1 VADNCHLSQR
11 QSQPPNNNTL
21 WGMNMSN
28 GRFKDKV
35 VMVTGSGRGFGAVL
49 ADAYAREG
57 ADLII
62 HYNSSADGAE
72 AVAKSVRDMGRR
84 ALVVKGDISKLADVI
99 HLTEAAFK
107 EFGRVDILVNNVGD
121 MALDQVSWREMDEK
135 VVDHTLAVD
144 IKGTM
149 FMIHEV
155 GKRMMDLDGGVI
167 VNIGS
172 QVVIA
177 GSPRAPQYAAAK
189 YGVIGLTKS
198 YARALA
204 PKVRVN
210 TLGAAFM
217 ETEALKNR
225 HDWKNGRREE
235 VLRQTPLARIATPE
249 DMVGPTLFLSGEE
262 SRHMTGQFLLCN
274 GGLAM
279 VGA

>member
-1 VADNCHLSQR
+1 
-11 QSQPPNNNTL
+11 
-21 WGMNMSN
+21 MNN
-28 GRFKDKV
+28 GRFQDKV
-35 VMVTGSGRGFGAVL
+35 VFVTGSGRGFGAVL
-49 ADAYAREG
+49 ANAFAREG
-57 ADLII
+57 AHLII
-62 HYNSSADGAE
+62 HYNSSASGAE
-72 AVAKSVRDMGRR
+72 EVAKTVRALGRK
-84 ALVVKGDISKLADVI
+84 ALVVQADISRLADVQRI
-99 HLTEAAFK
+99 TNAAFS
-107 EFGRVDILVNNVGD
+107 EFGHVDVLVNNVGD
-121 MALDQVSWREMDEK
+121 MALAQTSWRQMDEK
-135 VVDHTLAVD
+135 AVDHMLAVD

-155 GKRMMDLDGGVI
+155 GSRMMELGGGSI

-204 PKVRVN
+204 PGVRVN

-225 HDWKNGRREE
+225 EDWKNGRREE
-235 VLRQTPLARIATPE
+235 VLRQTPLGRIATPE
-249 DMVGPTLFLSGEE
+249 DMVGPTLFLASDE
-262 SRHMTGQFLLCN
+262 SRHMTGQFMLCN

>member
-1 VADNCHLSQR
+1 
-11 QSQPPNNNTL
+11 
-21 WGMNMSN
+21 MSN
-28 GRFKDKV
+28 NFQDKV
-35 VMVTGSGRGFGAVL
+35 AFITGAGRGFGAVL
-49 ADAYAREG
+49 ARAFAQQG
-57 ADLII
+57 AHVVI
-62 HYNSSADGAE
+62 HYNSSASGAE
-72 AVAKSVRDMGRR
+72 ETAAAVR
-84 ALVVKGDISKLADVI
+84 ALGRKALLVQGDIASLGDVRAM
-99 HLTEAAFK
+99 TDRAFS
-107 EFGRVDILVNNVGD
+107 EFGHVDVLVNNVGD
-121 MALDQVSWREMDEK
+121 MALSQTSWREFDEK
-135 VVDHTLAVD
+135 VISHTLEVD

-155 GKRMMDLDGGVI
+155 GSKMIEGPGGSI

-172 QVVIA
+172 QVVVA

-189 YGVIGLTKS
+189 YGVLGLTKS

-235 VLRQTPLARIATPE
+235 VLRQTPLGRIAQPE
-249 DMVGPTLFLSGEE
+249 DMVGPTLFLASGEAGFI
-262 SRHMTGQFLLCN
+262 TGQFLLCN

>member
-1 VADNCHLSQR
+1 
-11 QSQPPNNNTL
+11 
-21 WGMNMSN
+21 MS
-28 GRFKDKV
+28 GCYRFENKTV
-35 VMVTGSGRGFGAVL
+35 LVTGAGRGFGAVL
-49 ADAYAREG
+49 SLAFAREG
-57 ADLII
+57 ANVLV
-62 HYNSSADGAE
+62 HYNSSRTGAE
-72 AVAKSVRDMGRR
+72 ETAAAVEALGRR
-84 ALVVKGDISKLADVI
+84 TAVVQGDIASLADVRRI
-99 HLTEAAFK
+99 TETAFD
-107 EFGRVDILVNNVGD
+107 FGGVDVLVNNVGD
-121 MALDQVSWREMDEK
+121 MALDQKSWRELDEK
-135 VVDHTLAVD
+135 VIDHTLAVD

-149 FMIHEV
+149 YMIHEV
-155 GKRMMDLDGGVI
+155 GSRMIEGKGGSI

-189 YGVIGLTKS
+189 YAVIGLTKS

-204 PKVRVN
+204 PSVRVN

-235 VLRQTPLARIATPE
+235 VLRQTPLARIAAPE
-249 DMVGPTLFLSGEE
+249 DMVGPTLFLAAED

>member
-1 VADNCHLSQR
+1 MGKFQ
-11 QSQPPNNNTL
+11 
-21 WGMNMSN
+21 
-28 GRFKDKV
+28 DKV
-35 VMVTGSGRGFGAVL
+35 VIVTGSGRGFGAVL
-49 ADAYAREG
+49 ANAFAKEG
-57 ADLII
+57 ADLVI
-62 HYNSSADGAE
+62 HYNSSSKGAE
-72 AVAKSVRDMGRR
+72 ETAAAVR
-84 ALVVKGDISKLADVI
+84 ALGRKAILVQGDIAKLDDVKHI
-99 HLTEAAFK
+99 AEVSFK
-107 EFGRVDILVNNVGD
+107 EFGRVDVLVNNVGD
-121 MALDQVSWREMDEK
+121 MALDQKSWRELDEK

-155 GKRMMDLDGGVI
+155 GSRMMDLDGGSI

-225 HDWKNGRREE
+225 DDWKNGRREE
-235 VLRQTPLARIATPE
+235 VLRQTPLGRIAQPE
-249 DMVGPTLFLSGEE
+249 DMVGPVLFLASEE

>member
-1 VADNCHLSQR
+1 
-11 QSQPPNNNTL
+11 
-21 WGMNMSN
+21 MSSE
-28 GRFKDKV
+28 RFKGKV

-72 AVAKSVRDMGRR
+72 AVAKAVRAMGRR

-99 HLTEAAFK
+99 ALTEAAFK

-235 VLRQTPLARIATPE
+235 VLRQTPLGRIATPE
-249 DMVGPTLFLSGEE
+249 DMVGPTLFLSGDE

>member
-1 VADNCHLSQR
+1 
-11 QSQPPNNNTL
+11 
-21 WGMNMSN
+21 
-28 GRFKDKV
+28 
-35 VMVTGSGRGFGAVL
+35 
-49 ADAYAREG
+49 
-57 ADLII
+57 
-62 HYNSSADGAE
+62 
-72 AVAKSVRDMGRR
+72 
-84 ALVVKGDISKLADVI
+84 
-99 HLTEAAFK
+99 
-107 EFGRVDILVNNVGD
+107 
-121 MALDQVSWREMDEK
+121 
-135 VVDHTLAVD
+135 
-144 IKGTM
+144 M

-155 GKRMMDLDGGVI
+155 GSKMIEGPGGAI

-189 YGVIGLTKS
+189 YAIIGLTKS

-235 VLRQTPLARIATPE
+235 VLRQTPLGRIAQPQ
-249 DMVGPTLFLSGEE
+249 DMVGPTLFLAGSDSGFI
-262 SRHMTGQFLLCN
+262 TGQFLLCN

>member
-1 VADNCHLSQR
+1 
-11 QSQPPNNNTL
+11 
-21 WGMNMSN
+21 MNA
-28 GRFKDKV
+28 GRFQDKTV
-35 VMVTGSGRGFGAVL
+35 LVSGAGRGFGAVL
-49 ADAYAREG
+49 ALAFAREG
-57 ADLII
+57 ADVVV
-62 HYNSSADGAE
+62 HYNSSSAGAE
-72 AVAKSVRDMGRR
+72 ETAAAVR
-84 ALVVKGDISKLADVI
+84 ALGRKAFTVKGDISSLDDVRRI
-99 HLTEAAFK
+99 TEQSFQT
-107 EFGRVDILVNNVGD
+107 FGQVDVLVNNVGD
-121 MALDQVSWREMDEK
+121 MALEQKSWRELDEK

-155 GKRMMDLDGGVI
+155 GSRMMDGRGGSI

-204 PKVRVN
+204 PNVRVN

-225 HDWKNGRREE
+225 HDWKSGRREE
-235 VLRQTPLARIATPE
+235 VLRQTPLGRIATPE
-249 DMVGPTLFLSGEE
+249 DMVGPTLFLASEE

>member
-1 VADNCHLSQR
+1 MTAA
-11 QSQPPNNNTL
+11 
-21 WGMNMSN
+21 
-28 GRFKDKV
+28 RFQDKV
-35 VMVTGSGRGFGAVL
+35 VLVTGSGRGFGAVL
-49 ADAYAREG
+49 AGAFAREG
-57 ADLII
+57 AHVIV
-62 HYNSSADGAE
+62 HYNSSATGAE
-72 AVAKSVRDMGRR
+72 ATAAAIRALGRR
-84 ALVVKGDISKLADVI
+84 AMLVQGDIASHDDVKR
-99 HLTEAAFK
+99 LTEQAYG
-107 EFGRVDILVNNVGD
+107 EFGRVDVLVNNVGD
-121 MALDQVSWREMDEK
+121 MASDQKSWRELDEK

-149 FMIHEV
+149 FMMHEV
-155 GKRMMDLDGGVI
+155 GSRMLDSGTGGVI

-204 PKVRVN
+204 PLVRVN

-225 HDWKNGRREE
+225 FDWKSGRREE
-235 VLRQTPLARIATPE
+235 VLRQTPLARIAQPE
-249 DMVGPTLFLSGEE
+249 DMVEPTLFLAAED

>member
-1 VADNCHLSQR
+1 
-11 QSQPPNNNTL
+11 
-21 WGMNMSN
+21 MNS
-28 GRFKDKV
+28 GKFQDKTV
-35 VMVTGSGRGFGAVL
+35 LVTGSGRGFGAVL
-49 ADAYAREG
+49 ATAFAREG
-57 ADLII
+57 ANVIV
-62 HYNSSADGAE
+62 HFHTSSTGAE
-72 AVAKSVRDMGRR
+72 ETAAAVRALGRR
-84 ALVVKGDISKLADVI
+84 TLLVQGDIAKHDDVKRI
-99 HLTEAAFK
+99 TESSFAAF
-107 EFGRVDILVNNVGD
+107 GHVDVLVNNVGD
-121 MALDQVSWREMDEK
+121 MALDQKSWRELDEK
-135 VVDHTLAVD
+135 VIDHTLAVD

-155 GKRMMDLDGGVI
+155 GSRMMDGKGGVI

-204 PKVRVN
+204 PNVRVN

-225 HDWKNGRREE
+225 HDWKTGRREE

-249 DMVGPTLFLSGEE
+249 DMVGPTLFLAGDD
-262 SRHMTGQFLLCN
+262 SRHMTGQFMLCN

>member
-1 VADNCHLSQR
+1 MAGLQFEGKVAL
-11 QSQPPNNNTL
+11 
-21 WGMNMSN
+21 
-28 GRFKDKV
+28 
-35 VMVTGSGRGFGAVL
+35 VTGAGRGFGAVL
-49 ADAYAREG
+49 ALAFAREG
-57 ADLII
+57 ADVVV
-62 HYNSSADGAE
+62 HYNNSAAGAE
-72 AVAKSVRDMGRR
+72 DTAAAVRALGRR
-84 ALVVKGDISKLADVI
+84 ATLVKGDIASLEDVRR
-99 HLTEAAFK
+99 LTAQAYEA
-107 EFGRVDILVNNVGD
+107 FGRVDVLVNNVGD
-121 MALDQVSWREMDEK
+121 MASGQASWRELDEK
-135 VVDHTLAVD
+135 VIDHTLAVD

-149 FMIHEV
+149 FMMHEV
-155 GKRMMDLDGGVI
+155 GLRMIDGEGGAI

-217 ETEALKNR
+217 ETEALLNR

-235 VLRQTPLARIATPE
+235 VLKQTPLGRIAKPE
-249 DMVGPTLFLSGEE
+249 DMVGPTLFLASDDA
-262 SRHMTGQFLLCN
+262 RHMTGQFLLCN

>member
-1 VADNCHLSQR
+1 
-11 QSQPPNNNTL
+11 
-21 WGMNMSN
+21 M
-28 GRFKDKV
+28 GRFAGKKV
-35 VMVTGSGRGFGAVL
+35 LVTGAGRGFGRTL
-49 ADAYAREG
+49 ALAFAQEG
-57 ADLII
+57 ADVVV
-62 HYNSSADGAE
+62 HYNSSASGAE
-72 AVAKSVRDMGRR
+72 EVAREVR
-84 ALVVKGDISKLADVI
+84 ALGRVSATVKGDISSHADVLNI
-99 HLTEAAFK
+99 TRSSFDAL
-107 EFGRVDILVNNVGD
+107 GYIDILVNNVGD
-121 MALDQVSWREMDEK
+121 MAIEQISWRQFDER
-135 VVDHTLAVD
+135 VIDHTLAVD
-144 IKGTM
+144 VKGTM

-155 GKRMMDLDGGVI
+155 GSRMLDSGPGGVI

-189 YGVIGLTKS
+189 YAVIGLTKS

-225 HDWKNGRREE
+225 HDWKTGRREE
-235 VLRQTPLARIATPE
+235 VLKQTPLGRIATPE
-249 DMVGPTLFLSGEE
+249 DMVGPTLFLAGDD

>member
-1 VADNCHLSQR
+1 
-11 QSQPPNNNTL
+11 
-21 WGMNMSN
+21 MNN
-28 GRFKDKV
+28 GRFQDKV
-35 VMVTGSGRGFGAVL
+35 VFVTGSGRGFGAVL
-49 ADAYAREG
+49 AKAFAKEG
-57 ADLII
+57 AHLII
-62 HYNSSADGAE
+62 HYNSSAGGAE
-72 AVAKSVRDMGRR
+72 EVAQAVRDMGRR
-84 ALVVKGDISKLADVI
+84 ALVVQADISSLTDVQRI
-99 HLTEAAFK
+99 ANAAFA
-107 EFGRVDILVNNVGD
+107 EFGKVDVLVNNVGD
-121 MALDQVSWREMDEK
+121 MALDQTSWRQLDEK
-135 VVDHTLAVD
+135 AIDHMLAVD
-144 IKGTM
+144 VKGTM

-155 GKRMMDLDGGVI
+155 GSRMMELGGGVI

-204 PKVRVN
+204 PSVRVN

-225 HDWKNGRREE
+225 HDWKSGRREE
-235 VLRQTPLARIATPE
+235 VLRQTPLGRIATPE
-249 DMVGPTLFLSGEE
+249 DMVGPTLFLASEE
-262 SRHMTGQFLLCN
+262 SRHMTGQFMLCN

>member
-1 VADNCHLSQR
+1 
-11 QSQPPNNNTL
+11 
-21 WGMNMSN
+21 MSA
-28 GRFKDKV
+28 GKFEDKTV
-35 VMVTGSGRGFGAVL
+35 LVTGAGRGFGAVL
-49 ADAYAREG
+49 ALAFAREG
-57 ADLII
+57 ANVVV
-62 HYNSSADGAE
+62 HYNSSSQGAE
-72 AVAKSVRDMGRR
+72 EVAAQVRSLGRQ
-84 ALVVKGDISKLADVI
+84 AMLVQGDISSLEAVRHITERSFAQFGHVDV
-99 HLTEAAFK
+99 
-107 EFGRVDILVNNVGD
+107 LVNNVGD
-121 MALDQVSWREMDEK
+121 MALEQKSWRELDEK

-155 GKRMMDLDGGVI
+155 GSRMIDGLGGSI

-172 QVVIA
+172 QVVVA

-235 VLRQTPLARIATPE
+235 VLRQTPLGRIALPE
-249 DMVGPTLFLSGEE
+249 DMVGPTLFLAGDD

-279 VGA
+279 IGA

>member
-1 VADNCHLSQR
+1 MTGFA
-11 QSQPPNNNTL
+11 
-21 WGMNMSN
+21 G
-28 GRFKDKV
+28 KKV
-35 VMVTGSGRGFGAVL
+35 LVTGAGRGFGRTLALAFAAAGADVVVHYHSSAAG
-49 ADAYAREG
+49 ADA
-57 ADLII
+57 
-62 HYNSSADGAE
+62 
-72 AVAKSVRDMGRR
+72 VAGEIR
-84 ALVVKGDISKLADVI
+84 ALGREAATVQGDISRHADVVHI
-99 HLTEAAFK
+99 ADTAFAAM
-107 EFGRVDILVNNVGD
+107 GAIDILVNNVGD
-121 MALDQVSWREMDEK
+121 MALDQVSWRQFDEK
-135 VVDHTLAVD
+135 VIDHTLAVD
-144 IKGTM
+144 VKGTM

-155 GKRMMDLDGGVI
+155 GLRMIEGPGGVI

-235 VLRQTPLARIATPE
+235 VLRQTPLGRIASPE
-249 DMVGPTLFLSGEE
+249 DMVGPTLFLAGDD

>member
-1 VADNCHLSQR
+1 
-11 QSQPPNNNTL
+11 
-21 WGMNMSN
+21 MNPTFH
-28 GRFKDKV
+28 GKV
-35 VMVTGSGRGFGAVL
+35 VLVTGSGRGFGAVL
-49 ADAYAREG
+49 ARSFAEQG
-57 ADLII
+57 ADVIV
-62 HYNSSADGAE
+62 HYNRSADGANE
-72 AVAKSVRDMGRR
+72 VAAEVRSRGRR
-84 ALVVKGDISKLADVI
+84 AHVVHGDIASLEQVRALVASSY
-99 HLTEAAFK
+99 EAM
-107 EFGRVDILVNNVGD
+107 GRVDVLINNVGD
-121 MALDQVSWREMDEK
+121 MVLDQTSWRELDEA
-135 VVDHTLAVD
+135 VIDHTLAVD
-144 IKGTM
+144 IKGTL
-149 FMIHEV
+149 FMMHEV
-155 GKRMMDLDGGVI
+155 GSRMIEGDGGSI

-235 VLRQTPLARIATPE
+235 VLRQTPLGRIAAPE
-249 DMVGPTLFLSGEE
+249 DMVGPTMFLAAEA

>member
-1 VADNCHLSQR
+1 M
-11 QSQPPNNNTL
+11 NNA
-21 WGMNMSN
+21 
-28 GRFKDKV
+28 RFQDKV
-35 VMVTGSGRGFGAVL
+35 VFVTGSGRGFGAVL
-49 ADAYAREG
+49 ATAFAKEG
-57 ADLII
+57 ANVIV
-62 HYNSSADGAE
+62 HYNSSTQGAE
-72 AVAKSVRDMGRR
+72 EVAQTVHALGRK
-84 ALVVKGDISKLADVI
+84 ALLVQGDISKLADVQRI
-99 HLTEAAFK
+99 TEQAYA
-107 EFGRVDILVNNVGD
+107 EFGRVDVLVNNVGD
-121 MALDQVSWREMDEK
+121 MAIDQKSWRELDEK
-135 VVDHTLAVD
+135 VIDHTLAVD

-149 FMIHEV
+149 FMTHEV
-155 GKRMMDLDGGVI
+155 GSRMLDGSGGSI

-189 YGVIGLTKS
+189 YGVIGVTKS

-225 HDWKNGRREE
+225 DDWKNGRREE
-235 VLRQTPLARIATPE
+235 VLRQTPLGRIASPE
-249 DMVGPTLFLSGEE
+249 DMVGPVLFLAGED
-262 SRHMTGQFLLCN
+262 SRHMTGQFMLCN

>member
-1 VADNCHLSQR
+1 
-11 QSQPPNNNTL
+11 
-21 WGMNMSN
+21 MS
-28 GRFKDKV
+28 GSYRFENKTV
-35 VMVTGSGRGFGAVL
+35 LVTGAGRGFGAVL
-49 ADAYAREG
+49 ALAFAREG
-57 ADLII
+57 ANVVV
-62 HYNSSADGAE
+62 HYNTSRAGAE
-72 AVAKSVRDMGRR
+72 ETAAAVEAMGRR
-84 ALVVKGDISKLADVI
+84 TAIVQGDIASLADVRRI
-99 HLTEAAFK
+99 TKTAFDD
-107 EFGRVDILVNNVGD
+107 FGGVDVLVNNVGD
-121 MALDQVSWREMDEK
+121 MALDQKSWRELDEK
-135 VVDHTLAVD
+135 VIDHTLAVD

-149 FMIHEV
+149 YMIHEV
-155 GKRMMDLDGGVI
+155 GSRMIEGKGGSI

-189 YGVIGLTKS
+189 YAVIGLTKS

-204 PKVRVN
+204 PSVRVN

-235 VLRQTPLARIATPE
+235 VLRQTPLGRIAAPE
-249 DMVGPTLFLSGEE
+249 DMVGPVLFLAAED

>member
-1 VADNCHLSQR
+1 MTS
-11 QSQPPNNNTL
+11 S
-21 WGMNMSN
+21 
-28 GRFKDKV
+28 RFQDKAV
-35 VMVTGSGRGFGAVL
+35 LVTGSGRGFGAVL
-49 ADAYAREG
+49 ALAFAREG
-57 ADLII
+57 AHVIV
-62 HYNSSADGAE
+62 HYHSSAQGAE
-72 AVAKSVRDMGRR
+72 ETAQAVRALGRR
-84 ALVVKGDISKLADVI
+84 ALLVKGDIASHADVKHI
-99 HLTEAAFK
+99 TESAFAG
-107 EFGRVDILVNNVGD
+107 FGHVDVLVNNVGD
-121 MALDQVSWREMDEK
+121 MAIDQTSWRELDEK

-155 GKRMMDLDGGVI
+155 GSRMLDSGKGGVI

-204 PKVRVN
+204 PLVRVN

-225 HDWKNGRREE
+225 HDWKTGRREE

-249 DMVGPTLFLSGEE
+249 DMVGPTLFLAAEE

>member
-1 VADNCHLSQR
+1 
-11 QSQPPNNNTL
+11 
-21 WGMNMSN
+21 M
-28 GRFKDKV
+28 GRFDHKMV
-35 VMVTGSGRGFGAVL
+35 LVTGAGRGFGASL
-49 ADAYAREG
+49 ARGFAEEG
-57 ADLII
+57 ANVMV
-62 HYNSSADGAE
+62 HYNSSAKGAE
-72 AVAKSVRDMGRR
+72 EVAAAIRGMGRKS
-84 ALVVKGDISKLADVI
+84 AIVQGDIARLEDVRR
-99 HLTEAAFK
+99 LTEATFA
-107 EFGRVDILVNNVGD
+107 EFGHVDILVNNVGD
-121 MALDQVSWREMDEK
+121 MAIDQKSWRELDEK
-135 VVDHTLAVD
+135 AIDHTLAVD

-149 FMIHEV
+149 FMTHEV
-155 GKRMMDLDGGVI
+155 GSRMMEKGGVI

-189 YGVIGLTKS
+189 YGVIGITKS

-204 PKVRVN
+204 PTVRVN

-235 VLRQTPLARIATPE
+235 VLRNTPLARIAAPE
-249 DMVGPTLFLSGEE
+249 DMIGPVFFLAGSD
-262 SRHMTGQFLLCN
+262 SSHMTGQFLLCN

>member
-1 VADNCHLSQR
+1 MTA
-11 QSQPPNNNTL
+11 T
-21 WGMNMSN
+21 
-28 GRFKDKV
+28 RFHDKV
-35 VMVTGSGRGFGAVL
+35 VLVTGSGRGFGAVL
-49 ADAYAREG
+49 ASAFAREG
-57 ADLII
+57 AHVIV
-62 HYNSSADGAE
+62 HYNSSVLGAE
-72 AVAKSVRDMGRR
+72 ETAAAVRALGRR
-84 ALVVKGDISKLADVI
+84 ALLVQGNIASLDAVRHI
-99 HLTEAAFK
+99 TEVAYQ
-107 EFGRVDILVNNVGD
+107 EFGRVDVLVNNVGD
-121 MALDQVSWREMDEK
+121 MASNQKSWRELDEK
-135 VVDHTLAVD
+135 VIDHTLAVD

-149 FMIHEV
+149 FMMHEV
-155 GKRMMDLDGGVI
+155 GSRMLDSGLGGAI

-204 PKVRVN
+204 PLVRVN

-217 ETEALKNR
+217 ETEALMNR

-235 VLRQTPLARIATPE
+235 VLRQTPLARIAQPE
-249 DMVGPTLFLSGEE
+249 DMVGPTLFLAADE

>member
-1 VADNCHLSQR
+1 
-11 QSQPPNNNTL
+11 
-21 WGMNMSN
+21 MSA
-28 GRFKDKV
+28 GRFQDKAV
-35 VMVTGSGRGFGAVL
+35 IVTGAGRGFGAVL
-49 ADAYAREG
+49 ALAFAREG
-57 ADLII
+57 ADLVV
-62 HYNSSADGAE
+62 HYNSSAAGAE
-72 AVAKSVRDMGRR
+72 GVCAEVRALGRR
-84 ALVVKGDISKLADVI
+84 AMMVKGDIASLDAVRGI
-99 HLTEAAFK
+99 TQAAFDAY
-107 EFGRVDILVNNVGD
+107 GHIDVLVNNVGD
-121 MALDQVSWREMDEK
+121 MAMDQKSWRELDEK

-155 GKRMMDLDGGVI
+155 GARMLDSGKGGVI

-204 PKVRVN
+204 PGVRVN

-217 ETEALKNR
+217 ETEALKSR
-225 HDWKNGRREE
+225 HDWKTGRREE
-235 VLRQTPLARIATPE
+235 VLRQTPLGRIAQPE
-249 DMVGPTLFLSGEE
+249 DMVGPTLFLASEE

>member
-1 VADNCHLSQR
+1 
-11 QSQPPNNNTL
+11 
-21 WGMNMSN
+21 MNN
-28 GRFKDKV
+28 GRFQDKV
-35 VMVTGSGRGFGAVL
+35 VFVTGSGRGFGAVL
-49 ADAYAREG
+49 ANAFAMEG
-57 ADLII
+57 AHLVI
-62 HYNSSADGAE
+62 HYNSSASGAE
-72 AVAKSVRDMGRR
+72 EVAKAVRALGRK
-84 ALVVKGDISKLADVI
+84 ALVVQADISKLDDVRRI
-99 HLTEAAFK
+99 TDAAFS
-107 EFGRVDILVNNVGD
+107 EFGRVDVLVNNVGD
-121 MALDQVSWREMDEK
+121 MALEQTSWRQMDEK
-135 VVDHTLAVD
+135 AVDHMLAVD

-155 GKRMMDLDGGVI
+155 GSRMMELGGGSI

-204 PKVRVN
+204 PSVRVN

-225 HDWKNGRREE
+225 EDWKNGRREE
-235 VLRQTPLARIATPE
+235 VLRQTPLGRIATPE
-249 DMVGPTLFLSGEE
+249 DMVGPTLFLASEE
-262 SRHMTGQFLLCN
+262 SRHMTGQFMLCN

>member
-1 VADNCHLSQR
+1 VL
-11 QSQPPNNNTL
+11 
-21 WGMNMSN
+21 
-28 GRFKDKV
+28 
-35 VMVTGSGRGFGAVL
+35 VTGSGRGFGAVL
-49 ADAYAREG
+49 ATAFAREG
-57 ADLII
+57 ANVIV
-62 HYNSSADGAE
+62 HYHTSSAGAE
-72 AVAKSVRDMGRR
+72 QTAAAVRALGRR
-84 ALVVKGDISKLADVI
+84 TLLVQGDIARHDDVKRI
-99 HLTEAAFK
+99 TESSFA
-107 EFGRVDILVNNVGD
+107 EFGHVDVLVNNVGD
-121 MALDQVSWREMDEK
+121 MALDQKSWRELDEK
-135 VVDHTLAVD
+135 VIDHTLAVD

-155 GKRMMDLDGGVI
+155 GSRMMDGKGGVI

-204 PKVRVN
+204 PNVRVN

-225 HDWKNGRREE
+225 HDWKTGRREE

-249 DMVGPTLFLSGEE
+249 DMVGPTLFLAGDG
-262 SRHMTGQFLLCN
+262 SRHMTGQFMLCN

>member
-1 VADNCHLSQR
+1 MD
-11 QSQPPNNNTL
+11 
-21 WGMNMSN
+21 
-28 GRFKDKV
+28 RFQDKTV
-35 VMVTGSGRGFGAVL
+35 FVTGSGRGFGAVL
-49 ADAYAREG
+49 ARAFAREG
-57 ADLII
+57 ANVVV
-62 HYNSSADGAE
+62 HYNSSASGAE
-72 AVAKSVRDMGRR
+72 ETAVAVRKLGRQ
-84 ALVVKGDISKLADVI
+84 ALTLQGDIASLADVRRM
-99 HLTEAAFK
+99 TERAFA
-107 EFGRVDILVNNVGD
+107 EFGHVDVLVNNVGD
-121 MALDQVSWREMDEK
+121 MAIDQKSWREMDEK
-135 VVDHTLAVD
+135 VVSHTLEVD

-155 GKRMMDLDGGVI
+155 GQQMMARPGGAI

-204 PKVRVN
+204 PLVRVN

-217 ETEALKNR
+217 ETEALKAR
-225 HDWKNGRREE
+225 HDWKTGRREE
-235 VLRQTPLARIATPE
+235 VLRQTPLGRIATPE
-249 DMVGPTLFLSGEE
+249 DMVGPTLFLAAED

>member
-1 VADNCHLSQR
+1 
-11 QSQPPNNNTL
+11 
-21 WGMNMSN
+21 MSEFE
-28 GRFKDKV
+28 GKKV
-35 VMVTGSGRGFGAVL
+35 LVTGSGRGFGQVL
-49 ADAYAREG
+49 ALAFAKAG
-57 ADLII
+57 ADIVV
-62 HYNSSADGAE
+62 HYNSLAAGAE
-72 AVAKSVRDMGRR
+72 ETAEQIRKLGRQAVTAKGNIASLDD
-84 ALVVKGDISKLADVI
+84 VKSI
-99 HLTEAAFK
+99 TETSYNAF
-107 EFGRVDILVNNVGD
+107 GHIDILINNVGD

-149 FMIHEV
+149 FMMHEV
-155 GKRMMDLDGGVI
+155 GSRMIEGDGGVI

-217 ETEALKNR
+217 ETEALKKR
-225 HDWKNGRREE
+225 YDWTHGRREQ
-235 VLRQTPLARIATPE
+235 VLSQTPLARIASPE
-249 DMVGPTLFLSGEE
+249 DMVGPTIFLAGES
-262 SRHMTGQFLLCN
+262 SRHMTGQFMLCN

>member
-1 VADNCHLSQR
+1 VL
-11 QSQPPNNNTL
+11 
-21 WGMNMSN
+21 
-28 GRFKDKV
+28 
-35 VMVTGSGRGFGAVL
+35 VTGSGRGFGAVL
-49 ADAYAREG
+49 ATAFAREG
-57 ADLII
+57 ANVIV
-62 HYNSSADGAE
+62 HYHTSSAGAE
-72 AVAKSVRDMGRR
+72 ETAAAVGALGRR
-84 ALVVKGDISKLADVI
+84 TMLVQGDIAKHDDVKRI
-99 HLTEAAFK
+99 TESSFA
-107 EFGRVDILVNNVGD
+107 EFGHVDVLVNNVGD
-121 MALDQVSWREMDEK
+121 MALDQKSWRELDEK
-135 VVDHTLAVD
+135 VIDHTLAVD

-155 GKRMMDLDGGVI
+155 GSRMMDGKGGVI

-204 PKVRVN
+204 PNVRVN

-225 HDWKNGRREE
+225 HDWKTGRREE

-249 DMVGPTLFLSGEE
+249 DMVGPTLFLAGDD
-262 SRHMTGQFLLCN
+262 SRHMTGQFMLCN

>member
-1 VADNCHLSQR
+1 
-11 QSQPPNNNTL
+11 
-21 WGMNMSN
+21 MSK
-28 GRFKDKV
+28 GRFQDQV
-35 VMVTGSGRGFGAVL
+35 VFVTGSGRGFGAVL
-49 ADAYAREG
+49 ADAFAKEG
-57 ADLII
+57 AHLVI
-62 HYNSSADGAE
+62 HYNSSGAGAE
-72 AVAKSVRDMGRR
+72 EVAKAVRTMGRK
-84 ALVVKGDISKLADVI
+84 ALVVQGDISSLADVQRI
-99 HLTEAAFK
+99 TTAAFA
-107 EFGRVDILVNNVGD
+107 EFGKVDVLINNVGD
-121 MALDQVSWREMDEK
+121 MALDQTSWREMDEK

-155 GKRMMDLDGGVI
+155 GLRMLDTGGGVI

-204 PKVRVN
+204 PSVRVN

-235 VLRQTPLARIATPE
+235 VLRQTPLGRIATPE
-249 DMVGPTLFLSGEE
+249 DMVGPTLFLAGNE
-262 SRHMTGQFLLCN
+262 SRHMTGQFMLCN

>member
-1 VADNCHLSQR
+1 
-11 QSQPPNNNTL
+11 
-21 WGMNMSN
+21 MNN
-28 GRFKDKV
+28 GRFQDKV
-35 VMVTGSGRGFGAVL
+35 VFVTGSGRGFGAVL
-49 ADAYAREG
+49 ANAFAKEG
-57 ADLII
+57 AHLII
-62 HYNSSADGAE
+62 HYNSSATGAE
-72 AVAKSVRDMGRR
+72 EVAKAVRALGRK
-84 ALVVKGDISKLADVI
+84 ALVVQADISKLDDVRRI
-99 HLTEAAFK
+99 TDAAFS
-107 EFGRVDILVNNVGD
+107 EFGRVDVLVNNVGD
-121 MALDQVSWREMDEK
+121 MALEQTSWRQMDEK
-135 VVDHTLAVD
+135 AVDHMLAVD

-155 GKRMMDLDGGVI
+155 GSRMMDLGGGSI

-204 PKVRVN
+204 PSVRVN

-225 HDWKNGRREE
+225 EDWKNGRREE
-235 VLRQTPLARIATPE
+235 VLRQTPLGRIATPE
-249 DMVGPTLFLSGEE
+249 DMVGPTLFLASEE
-262 SRHMTGQFLLCN
+262 SRHMTGQFMLCN